1 MLISCSRTAVERDT
15 STSPACMVV
24 NEPASFLADVGSS
37 SVRFRSVSRAGSP
50 FPLDMRLRLAGRAK
64 WLYAVQH
71 TLRSRIQYW
80 WTLALALSSARQFVD
95 CLPPYAVCSP
105 PPCAEPHRRCIGD
118 NGDDRR

>member
-15 STSPACMVV
+15 STSPGCMVV

-71 TLRSRIQYW
+71 TLP
-80 WTLALALSSARQFVD
+80 LANPVLVDLGPGTILSSSVWRLSATLCR
-95 CLPPYAVCSP
+95 LLAT
-105 PPCAEPHRRCIGD
+105 
-118 NGDDRR
+118 